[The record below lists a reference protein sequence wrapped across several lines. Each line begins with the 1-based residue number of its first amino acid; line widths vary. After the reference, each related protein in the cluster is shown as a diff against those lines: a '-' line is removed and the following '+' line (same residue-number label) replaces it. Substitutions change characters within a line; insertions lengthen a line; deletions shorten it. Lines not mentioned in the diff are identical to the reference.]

1 MNIHQLSVSYEERQ
15 DRLLLRLNT
24 LDKQEFRFWLTR
36 RMCLRLMPAI
46 DQSVVRVEASQ
57 PGVAVPDATSQ
68 KMLTEIKRD
77 AFLQKADFSTPFE
90 AQAVQKPLGEEPL
103 LITDAQLSLQSNG
116 GLLITFQEKSVDA
129 PVKSCQLNLQSSLV
143 HGLVH
148 LIQQALIKADWDFTT
163 APAQA
168 AGESVGTAQEAPPR
182 YTH

>member
-1 MNIHQLSVSYEERQ
+1 
-15 DRLLLRLNT
+15 
-24 LDKQEFRFWLTR
+24 
-36 RMCLRLMPAI
+36 
-46 DQSVVRVEASQ
+46 
-57 PGVAVPDATSQ
+57 
-68 KMLTEIKRD
+68 
-77 AFLQKADFSTPFE
+77 
-90 AQAVQKPLGEEPL
+90 

-129 PVKSCQLNLQSSLV
+129 PVKSCQLNLQSSLI

-168 AGESVGTAQEAPPR
+168 AGKSVGTPQEAPPR